1 MLMILT
7 IAAFFGTGSM
17 LLAPYVDINLLLG
30 LIILLWTSM
39 DIFLRIRIKHAVQ
52 SIPAKSKKTMKQ
64 AYRAGISKS
73 VDEWV

>member
-30 LIILLWTSM
+30 LIILLWASM
-39 DIFLRIRIKHAVQ
+39 DIYLRIRIKHAAQ
-52 SIPAKSKKTMKQ
+52 SISAKSKRIIKQ
-64 AYRAGISKS
+64 
-73 VDEWV
+73 V